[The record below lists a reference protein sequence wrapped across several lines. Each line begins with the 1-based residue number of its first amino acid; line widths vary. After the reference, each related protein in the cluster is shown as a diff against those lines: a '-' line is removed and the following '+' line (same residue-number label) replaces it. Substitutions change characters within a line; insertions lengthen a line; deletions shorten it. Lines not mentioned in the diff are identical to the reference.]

1 MSDNS
6 AERIGGWLLGPLAWL
21 LVQLLS
27 ITITLVNFGY
37 VLLNPHTLALVKEM
51 GGSNTLF
58 LGLSFLSFIAMWYY
72 TLWLTIAFFK
82 RRHNAP
88 KHYIIWLMIG
98 VLLAVKAFAFSP
110 ISDDLAVRQLL
121 LPLLAAALIVPYLK
135 RSQRVKR
142 TFTRA

>member
-21 LVQLLS
+21 IVQLIS
-27 ITITLVNFGY
+27 ICLTLIKFGY
-37 VLLNPHTLALVKEM
+37 VLLTPQTLGLVKEM
-51 GGSNTLF
+51 GAANITL
-58 LGLSFLSFIAMWYY
+58 LALSFLSFIAMCYY

-82 RRHNAP
+82 RRHNVP

-121 LPLLAAALIVPYLK
+121 LPLLVAALIVPYFK

-142 TFTRA
+142 TFTQA